1 MIYLDAAATSNKTQ
15 FDEAIINAMT
25 EAMREYWMN
34 PNSLYAS
41 KVRARVDE
49 CRRNIAKTINAEP
62 DEIYFT
68 SGASESNNWAI
79 RGWVDNW
86 IGGNYMGTVRPHVIT
101 TSMEHKS
108 ISTLMDSGIID
119 VNAYVQFCGNDEN
132 GLIDYAS
139 LVKSLQYCGY
149 DDNPVLVSICM
160 ANNEIGTIQDIMSI
174 SKLVHKHKGVLHMD
188 ATQAYCKMSIDVK
201 YMGIDMMSVSG
212 HKLSPTLRGIGFL
225 YKKNGVNID
234 PLIYGAQERG
244 LRGGTENVA
253 GIVGLNE
260 ALKYC
265 SYDSYKAES
274 ITLKRNYLIDRLK
287 TEFDCKLN
295 GDKLHRLCNN
305 VNVTFP
311 QNITGEALLYMLDM
325 SDIKIATGSACNSAD
340 MTPSHVLKAI
350 GLSDEEAMRTIR
362 ISIDENTTWNEINK
376 FIEELRESIEIIES
390 ES

>member
-1 MIYLDAAATSNKTQ
+1 MIYLDSAATANKTP

-25 EAMREYWMN
+25 EAMRECWMN

-41 KVRARVDE
+41 KVRAKVDE

-62 DEIYFT
+62 EEIYFT

-79 RGWVDNW
+79 RGFVDYHLG
-86 IGGNYMGTVRPHVIT
+86 IRPCVIT
-101 TSMEHKS
+101 TRMEHKS
-108 ISTLMDSGIID
+108 ID
-119 VNAYVQFCGNDEN
+119 
-132 GLIDYAS
+132 S
-139 LVKSLQYCGY
+139 LVYSDALSMNTDIYCCENDIYGLVEYDSLRDFMWMCK
-149 DDNPVLVSICM
+149 DNPTLVSICL
-160 ANNEIGTIQDIMSI
+160 ANNEIGTIQDVMSI

-188 ATQAYCKMSIDVK
+188 ATQAYCKMPIDVK
-201 YMGIDMMSVSG
+201 LMGIDMMSISG
-212 HKLSPTLRGIGFL
+212 HKLSPALRGIGFL
-225 YKKNGVNID
+225 YKKNGID
-234 PLIYGAQERG
+234 IEPLIYGAQEQN

-260 ALKYC
+260 VLKHCAYNK
-265 SYDSYKAES
+265 DKAENMK
-274 ITLKRNYLIDRLK
+274 LKRDYLIDRLK
-287 TEFDCKLN
+287 TEFGCKLN
-295 GDKLHRLCNN
+295 GHEHHRLCNN

-376 FIEELRESIEIIES
+376 FIEELRKSIEIIES